1 MSLDLPSFLIE
12 KWMPIHFIF
21 KNDFTPVVFVGVV
34 GDCGASEDC
43 SGCYQGQER
52 GV

>member
-1 MSLDLPSFLIE
+1 MSLDLQNFLIE
-12 KWMPIHFIF
+12 KWMPIHFIS
-21 KNDFTPVVFVGVV
+21 KKGPPPVSFVGVV